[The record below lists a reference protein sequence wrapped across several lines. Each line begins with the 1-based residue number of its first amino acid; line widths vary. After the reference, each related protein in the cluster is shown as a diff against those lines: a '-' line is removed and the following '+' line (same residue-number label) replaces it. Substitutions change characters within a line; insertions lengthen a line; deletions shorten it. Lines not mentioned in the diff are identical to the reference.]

1 MSVEDRVIA
10 VAVRRVLT
18 AMWVDITRVNVRATR
33 GIVYLDGH
41 IRRMTASHAELQEQS
56 LREMDARLRQIRG
69 VRDVKYRFDNWRRT
83 LTGQWVAGVSVAV
96 APGDQAPPHS
106 PAG

>member
-10 VAVRRVLT
+10 VGVRRILT

-33 GIVYLDGH
+33 GVVYLGGH
-41 IRRMTASHAELQEQS
+41 IQRMTASHAEFQEQT

-69 VRDVKYRFDNWRRT
+69 VRDVKYRFDNWQRT
-83 LTGQWVAGVSVAV
+83 LTGQWVAGVAVAI
-96 APGDQAPPHS
+96 APGDEAPPGS
-106 PAG
+106 AGG